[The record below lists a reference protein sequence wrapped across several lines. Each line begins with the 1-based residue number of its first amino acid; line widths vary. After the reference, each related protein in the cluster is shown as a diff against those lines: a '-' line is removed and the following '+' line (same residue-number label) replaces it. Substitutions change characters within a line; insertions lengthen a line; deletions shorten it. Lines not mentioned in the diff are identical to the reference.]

1 MLVNLSPTSAARFS
15 FLLGAPIILA
25 AGAHKTLHF
34 LSSPENSVHLS
45 GLQLGVGLFVSFI
58 VGYFAIKLLLGIV
71 SRLGLTPF
79 ICYRILL
86 ATYILITF

>member
-1 MLVNLSPTSAARFS
+1 
-15 FLLGAPIILA
+15 
-25 AGAHKTLHF
+25 
-34 LSSPENSVHLS
+34 
-45 GLQLGVGLFVSFI
+45 LQLGVGLFISFV

-79 ICYRILL
+79 IIYRILL